1 MLLNHSIAVSHF
13 VLVNNFVLVNR
24 KGDSSQCDRGKNDL
38 EKSVLRRCQFILYQ
52 IILLCSKK
60 KCYSTVF
67 YHHPKS
73 FTWLLSLK
81 FVTQESPRR
90 IFKPENELPDRIVTI
105 SPCLNFH
112 HRHLQESPR
121 GVFQSRE
128 RIPSKLKPPDGL
140 VEPPFGVGVKPSHG
154 SATQPPSPA
163 PHPAE
168 HSYRWELET
177 KTKTVLPFSLF
188 SIPIQSRGRWP
199 GLQP

>member
-1 MLLNHSIAVSHF
+1 MWS
-13 VLVNNFVLVNR
+13 
-24 KGDSSQCDRGKNDL
+24 GKEWL
-38 EKSVLRRCQFILYQ
+38 GKIGPEKMPIL
-52 IILLCSKK
+52 IISKNYFAAK

-121 GVFQSRE
+121 GVFQSGE

-140 VEPPFGVGVKPSHG
+140 VEPPFGVGVEPSHG

>member
-1 MLLNHSIAVSHF
+1 MLLNHSITVSH
-13 VLVNNFVLVNR
+13 FVLVNR
-24 KGDSSQCDRGKNDL
+24 KGDSKSKWSGKEWL
-38 EKSVLRRCQFILYQ
+38 GKIGPEKMPIH
-52 IILLCSKK
+52 IIPKNITLQQK

-154 SATQPPSPA
+154 VATQPPSPA

-177 KTKTVLPFSLF
+177 TTKTVLPFSLF